1 MPHRCQDCE
10 NIIPDEADSLLEG
23 CPECGNQK
31 WEYIEESEDEDK
43 TQKEARTEFID
54 KDELPTDGSA
64 IDALQN
70 PTGDTDSDSNSLETG
85 VKRVKD
91 VETIRDN
98 LNRQYEGIKVVENG
112 KYEINLTELYRGNS
126 YVIEVGEDGAYEV
139 RKSTK

>member
-1 MPHRCQDCE
+1 MPHRCQECE

-43 TQKEARTEFID
+43 TQKKARTEFID

-70 PTGDTDSDSNSLETG
+70 PTGNVEGDESPETG
-85 VKRVKD
+85 IKRVKD
-91 VETIRDN
+91 LETIRDN
-98 LNRQYEGIKVVENG
+98 LNRQYEGIKIVKNG

-139 RKSTK
+139 RKATQ

>member
-1 MPHRCQDCE
+1 MPHRCQECE

-70 PTGDTDSDSNSLETG
+70 PTGDVDSGNPPETG
-85 VKRVKD
+85 IKKVKD

-98 LNRQYEGIKVVENG
+98 LNRQYEGIKVVKNG